1 MNWKIVTVL
10 VIAFLS
16 GAAASCVLIAGR
28 VKMALKEIISE
39 LVDNTVDSVY
49 PCRLIA
55 TIRYNQE
62 TEQNIVDMSK
72 YEEKGIIGITIDK
85 TDSPTSAEE
94 EALDNVS
101 IFYKTAVVYNMGGHW
116 FWKVLQS

>member
-1 MNWKIVTVL
+1 MNWKIVTAL

-16 GAAASCVLIAGR
+16 GATASFVLIASR
-28 VKMALKEIISE
+28 VKMALKETISE
-39 LVDNTVDSVY
+39 LVDDTIDSVY

-85 TDSPTSAEE
+85 TDSPSSAEE
-94 EALDNVS
+94 ETLDNVS

-116 FWKVLQS
+116 FWKVL